1 MSQELIVD
9 RFEGKIAIIEYEH
22 GHFEV
27 PRSCLPAHAREGDFI
42 TIQSRRPP
50 KDTQSKENE
59 DRLTRLKARDSG
71 QDIID
76 L

>member
-9 RFEGKIAIIEYEH
+9 RFEGDIAIIEYKD
-22 GHFEV
+22 GHFEL
-27 PRSCLPAHAREGDFI
+27 PRCCLPQDTAEGDSI
-42 TIQSRRPP
+42 TIQSQPSQ
-50 KDTQSKENE
+50 KNEHNQEKE
-59 DRLTRLKARDSG
+59 DRLARLKARDSG